1 VENALISG
9 HRRVE
14 KSAELV
20 TAAVGPASWNLTERA
35 LLRGLYEGRARE
47 EQGSTP
53 RGIGRLH
60 IDRPDV
66 TSVVEEN

>member
-1 VENALISG
+1 MENALISG

-14 KSAELV
+14 ESTELV
-20 TAAVGPASWNLTERA
+20 AAAVGPASWNLAERS
-35 LLRGLYEGRARE
+35 LLGRLYEGRAGE
-47 EQGSTP
+47 EQRSTT